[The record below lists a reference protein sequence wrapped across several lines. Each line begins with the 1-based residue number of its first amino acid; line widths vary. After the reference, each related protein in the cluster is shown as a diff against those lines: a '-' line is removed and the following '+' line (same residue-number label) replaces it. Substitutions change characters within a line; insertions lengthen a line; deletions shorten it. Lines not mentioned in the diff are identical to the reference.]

1 MIIPDPIKRV
11 GGRLFAAFQP
21 QCRFDKTVFLLGH
34 MRCGST
40 ALSHV
45 ICGHPA
51 ISGYGEAHI
60 DYAVPGALGIL
71 ALNQRRR
78 QAWKPQASRLFDK
91 ILHNRYDAAT
101 GPAFFTSTAI
111 FVVREPAPTIRSIR
125 QLFREIGSDEYAT
138 DALAAD
144 YYLERLATL
153 ARLWARFPEDRRIGC
168 SYETMVAQPGQTV
181 DAISDCLGLNPPLE
195 NAYDAAGKVARRGAG
210 DPLAAHLHSRIEH
223 RPPGPAERTAPALDL
238 PAERQAALADAH
250 RQLVQLFGATS
261 AG

>member
-1 MIIPDPIKRV
+1 MTIPDPIKRA
-11 GGRLFAAFQP
+11 GGRLIAAIQP
-21 QCRFDKTVFLLGH
+21 QCRFDKAVFLLGH

-60 DYAVPGALGIL
+60 DYAAPGALGIL
-71 ALNQRRR
+71 VLNQRRR
-78 QAWKPQASRLFDK
+78 QAWKAQAGRLFDK
-91 ILHNRYDAAT
+91 ILHSRYDAGT

-125 QLFREIGSDEYAT
+125 QLFREIGSNEYGS

-144 YYLERLATL
+144 YYLERLNTL
-153 ARLWARFPEDRRIGC
+153 ARLWAQYPEPRRIGC
-168 SYETMVAQPGQTV
+168 SYEAMVAQPDETV
-181 DAISDCLGLNPPLE
+181 RAISDRLGLNPPLE
-195 NAYDAAGKVARRGAG
+195 NAYDAAGRVARRGAG
-210 DPLAAHLHSRIEH
+210 DPLAAHLHSRIEP
-223 RPPGPAERTAPALDL
+223 RPPSQGERQAPALALSADRM
-238 PAERQAALADAH
+238 AELDEAYR
-250 RQLVQLFGATS
+250 RVVQLFEAAP